1 MNVKEFMETQKNSN
15 EIEKEEVAT
24 ALNFKHVQLLQ
35 PLFLNYERFTTAFF
49 PQKAIPIF
57 TIE

>member
-15 EIEKEEVAT
+15 EIEKGAAT

-35 PLFLNYERFTTAFF
+35 PLF
-49 PQKAIPIF
+49 
-57 TIE
+57 

>member
-15 EIEKEEVAT
+15 EIEKGAAT
-24 ALNFKHVQLLQ
+24 ALNFKLVQLLQ

>member
-15 EIEKEEVAT
+15 EIEKEEAAT

-35 PLFLNYERFTTAFF
+35 PLFWALQNWMRCQEIDFQIT
-49 PQKAIPIF
+49 
-57 TIE
+57 